1 MESLCFQGF
10 SDFMKGLI
18 PEKVV
23 LLLGYRR
30 DERSGILAGNVC
42 RMKAEIVLTDYMEII
57 IIIHL

>member
-1 MESLCFQGF
+1 
-10 SDFMKGLI
+10 MKGLI

-42 RMKAEIVLTDYMEII
+42 RMKVEIVLTDYMEII